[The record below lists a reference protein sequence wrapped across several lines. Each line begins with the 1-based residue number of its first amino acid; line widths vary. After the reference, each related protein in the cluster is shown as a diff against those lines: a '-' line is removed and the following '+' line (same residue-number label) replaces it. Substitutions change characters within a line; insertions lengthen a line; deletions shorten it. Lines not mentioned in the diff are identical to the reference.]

1 MGDGQL
7 IYCGTQLGL
16 DIPVASLRLNSVRD
30 GIEDYEYLTMLVAQI
45 GTAAVN
51 ELISKITTGIVS
63 YTSDDDLF
71 AAWRVRLG
79 NYLEAELAG

>member
-1 MGDGQL
+1 
-7 IYCGTQLGL
+7 
-16 DIPVASLRLNSVRD
+16 
-30 GIEDYEYLTMLVAQI
+30 MLEAQI